1 MQTEAKV
8 ARGAAALYVAS
19 IFSLLLNTAYFVIL
33 TNFISVDEV
42 GLVSLL
48 NVLVIGTST
57 LATLALPL
65 VGSGITATPPAV
77 TRFLSQYI
85 QTGEGSARNLYFLSA
100 GICAAA
106 SSAAAV
112 LLSNPSIAA
121 SLAAPL
127 SPKPFVYAALVSTL
141 SSVGG
146 ERHWP
151 VSSSS
156 RRVLCGMPSPHSSS
170 FLGMPSAA
178 SS

>member
-48 NVLVIGTST
+48 NVLIIGTSS

-85 QTGEGSARNLYFLSA
+85 RTGEGSARKRARALTSQ
-100 GICAAA
+100 GIA
-106 SSAAAV
+106 
-112 LLSNPSIAA
+112 ND
-121 SLAAPL
+121 
-127 SPKPFVYAALVSTL
+127 STVP
-141 SSVGG
+141 SSV
-146 ERHWP
+146 RV
-151 VSSSS
+151 VSFG
-156 RRVLCGMPSPHSSS
+156 RMGVFPW
-170 FLGMPSAA
+170 
-178 SS
+178 

>member
-1 MQTEAKV
+1 MAGEFSLETEAKV

-57 LATLALPL
+57 LATLALPI
-65 VGSGITATPPAV
+65 VGSGMAATPPAV

-85 QTGEGSARNLYFLSA
+85 QSGKGSARSLYLLSV
-100 GICAAA
+100 GICAVA
-106 SSAAAV
+106 SSAVAV
-112 LLSNPSIAA
+112 ILSNPSVAS

-127 SPKPFVYAALVSTL
+127 
-141 SSVGG
+141 
-146 ERHWP
+146 
-151 VSSSS
+151 
-156 RRVLCGMPSPHSSS
+156 
-170 FLGMPSAA
+170 
-178 SS
+178 